1 MKSRKNII
9 VISAIVLLFVL
20 ILFLFYMK
28 NYFISVPLYKEI
40 KNVKGIEFTKANILR
55 KNDEYTFIVTIS
67 NNSDKDLSYE
77 SFDVIIYNEKGKEL
91 ETLSG
96 YIGGLNIGEMKEV
109 EMNTKKDLSDIYD
122 VKYKV
127 Y

>member
-1 MKSRKNII
+1 MKSKKNII
-9 VISAIVLLFVL
+9 VISAIVLLFAL

-28 NYFISVPLYKEI
+28 NYFTSVPLYKEI

-91 ETLSG
+91 EILSG

-109 EMNTKKDLSDIYD
+109 EMSTKKDLSDIYD